1 MILLII
7 NGRPRPAKSFS
18 LGFMIV
24 CSIITPLFGGAA
36 VAESLLTKFT
46 EDIVKLGTTRHNIV
60 SAVEAFSV
68 AGVPDGT
75 LRSDVRAD
83 NVVASLVVAGSA
95 VGVAAANDEPG
106 DVAGLEADLERR
118 DANEN

>member
-7 NGRPRPAKSFS
+7 NGRPRSAKSFS

-24 CSIITPLFGGAA
+24 SRPNG
-36 VAESLLTKFT
+36 VAESLPTKLT
-46 EDIVKLGTTRHNIV
+46 EDTVKLGATRHNIV

-106 DVAGLEADLERR
+106 DVAGLEADLKRR

>member
-7 NGRPRPAKSFS
+7 NGRPRSAKSFS

-24 CSIITPLFGGAA
+24 RGIITPLFGGAA
-36 VAESLLTKFT
+36 V
-46 EDIVKLGTTRHNIV
+46 
-60 SAVEAFSV
+60 VEAFSV